1 MSETGFIFN
10 IHVMGY
16 NPDNKKSADRVY
28 VDPEGEKTGDGLIVA
43 KKMTSAECH
52 KKYG

>member
-1 MSETGFIFN
+1 
-10 IHVMGY
+10 MGY
-16 NPDNKKSADRVY
+16 NPDNSNSAARVY
-28 VDPEGEKTGDGLIVA
+28 VDPQGEKVAGGLIVA